1 MFASAEKTDANG
13 PTGTI
18 GWGTGVQRPAANHDR
33 KDPPMADN
41 EPTMAGDGGNGQPDE
56 GAFEVRFADRVC
68 PRCRSRFVASYYQ
81 DGGYVKSRCLDCMLF
96 WPTPMMA

>member
-1 MFASAEKTDANG
+1 MTTPESAS
-13 PTGTI
+13 
-18 GWGTGVQRPAANHDR
+18 
-33 KDPPMADN
+33 N
-41 EPTMAGDGGNGQPDE
+41 EPQPLNDMVS
-56 GAFEVRFADRVC
+56 FEVMFADRVC